1 MDNNK
6 IQKTLLIIGG
16 IVLIIIIAVL
26 VKTDVDNYNNAINNI
41 HMRFADEMSECWK
54 SVGETG
60 GSCELEIIYQD
71 NGQTPVSAK
80 VVRNKQ

>member
-1 MDNNK
+1 MELNNTH
-6 IQKTLLIIGG
+6 KTLIIVGG
-16 IVLIIIIAVL
+16 IILAIIMAIF
-26 VKTDVDNYNNAINNI
+26 VKSDIDTYNKAINNI
-41 HMRFADEMSECWK
+41 QMRFANEMSECWK

-80 VVRNKQ
+80 VVRNK